1 MTLRQRIEAN
11 FETLGRQIVRRRW
24 WVLVLLPLFAL
35 TLSSQAPTIGLD
47 TSADVFLHEDDP
59 AKVLYDEFRDQFGR
73 GEFLIAAIRT
83 PDALAPDFM
92 LKLRDFHQ
100 ALEDEV
106 PHLEEVHS
114 LINARVTRGMED
126 ELIVEDLLEDWPE
139 NPDAWADLRAYVLA
153 NPLYANLLISEDAR
167 IATVSIETSAYS
179 SEGIDVDLLSTA
191 EDEEED
197 VAFLSGAEND
207 EAVFATRLISER
219 FHGEGFEIILSGQPA
234 VQTEIATSMQ
244 RDMARF
250 VGIMV
255 LIIAGLLFLLF
266 RRLSGVVLP
275 LVVVAP
281 AVSGT
286 IGAMAI
292 AGEKL
297 SAPTQI
303 LPSLLLSVGIA
314 AAVHILTIFFQR
326 LDAGESREDAIAH
339 ALGHAGLPV
348 CMASLTT
355 AGGLLSFV
363 TAEIAPVSVIGFFA
377 PVGIGLALIY
387 CLLLLPALLAVLPL
401 RARQGGQDADSEEM
415 KLDAIGRALVSIG
428 DFSIRNARA
437 SVLVLLLIVG
447 FSLVGA
453 SQLRFGHDILGWF
466 DESHPIRIATHL
478 FDSEMQGSMVLEL
491 TADTGQENGI
501 QAPEVLNAIDALQGE
516 LLDAAPSAEI
526 PVGKAMSIVDVV
538 KEINQALNGNQAEH
552 YRIPQDRQ
560 LIAQE
565 LLLFENSGSDDLEVL
580 VDSQFRMAR
589 ISLSVPYVDP
599 ILYVPYLEDLMDRFK
614 ERLGPGVD
622 IGVTGFI
629 PVVATTIES
638 LIRSMT
644 NSYILALLIITPLMM
659 LLIGSFRIGLVSM
672 LPNLSPIIITLG
684 IMGWTGI
691 VLDAF
696 TLMIGGIA
704 IGLAVD
710 DTIHY
715 MHNFRR
721 GYLRTGDVREASKET
736 LVTTGR
742 ALLVT
747 SIVLSTGFFIFTF
760 SELNNLYYFG
770 LLTSITIA
778 NAFLIDIFVSPAL
791 MALIHRN
798 AGDEGQGGSSSG
810 RTPA

>member
-11 FETLGRQIVRRRW
+11 FETLGLQIVRRRW

-35 TLSSQAPTIGLD
+35 SLSSQAPTISLD

-73 GEFLIAAIRT
+73 GEFLVAAIRT
-83 PDALAPDFM
+83 PDALAPDFL

-114 LINARVTRGMED
+114 LINARVTRGLED
-126 ELIVEDLLEDWPE
+126 ELIVDDLLEDWPE
-139 NPDAWADLRAYVLA
+139 DPGAWANLRTYVLA

-179 SEGIDVDLLSTA
+179 SEDIDVDLLSSV

-197 VAFLSGAEND
+197 LAFLSGAEND
-207 EAVFATRLISER
+207 EAVFATRRVSER

-266 RRLSGVVLP
+266 RRISGVVLP

-326 LDAGESREDAIAH
+326 LDAGESREDAIVH
-339 ALGHAGLPV
+339 TMGHAGLPV

-377 PVGIGLALIY
+377 PVGIGLALVY

-401 RARQGGQDADSEEM
+401 RARGGGKNASSEESD
-415 KLDAIGRALVSIG
+415 LDAIGRALVSIG
-428 DFSIRNARA
+428 DFSIRNAWA
-437 SVLVLLLIVG
+437 SVIVLLLIVG

-453 SQLRFGHDILGWF
+453 SQIRFGHDILGWF
-466 DESHPIRIATHL
+466 DESHPIRVATRL
-478 FDSEMQGSMVLEL
+478 FDNEMQGSMVLEF
-491 TADTGQENGI
+491 TADTGRENGV
-501 QAPEVLNAIDALQGE
+501 QDPEVLSAIDALQRE
-516 LLDAAPSAEI
+516 LLDAAPRAEI
-526 PVGKAMSIVDVV
+526 PVGKALSIVDVV
-538 KEINQALNGNQAEH
+538 KEINQALNGNQTEH

-599 ILYVPYLEDLMDRFK
+599 ILYVAYLEDLRDRFK

-622 IGVTGFI
+622 IGATGFI

-672 LPNLSPIIITLG
+672 LPNLSPIIVTLG

-696 TLMIGGIA
+696 TLMVGGIA

-736 LVTTGR
+736 LITTGR

-798 AGDEGQGGSSSG
+798 DAETS
-810 RTPA
+810 

>member
-11 FETLGRQIVRRRW
+11 FEALGRQIVRRRW
-24 WVLVLLPLFAL
+24 WVLVLLPIFAVS
-35 TLSSQAPTIGLD
+35 LSSQAPTISLD
-47 TSADVFLHEDDP
+47 TSADAFLDEDDP

-83 PDALAPDFM
+83 PDALAPDFL

-114 LINARVTRGMED
+114 LVNARVTRGMED

-139 NPDAWADLRAYVLA
+139 DPRAWADLRSYVLA

-207 EAVFATRLISER
+207 EAVFATRRVSER
-219 FHGEGFEIILSGQPA
+219 FHGEGFEIILSGQP
-234 VQTEIATSMQ
+234 VLQTEIATSMQ
-244 RDMARF
+244 RDMVRF
-250 VGIMV
+250 VGLMV

-266 RRLSGVVLP
+266 RRFSGVVLP

-314 AAVHILTIFFQR
+314 AAVHILMIFFQR
-326 LDAGESREDAIAH
+326 LDAGESREDAIVH
-339 ALGHAGLPV
+339 TLGHAGLPV

-377 PVGIGLALIY
+377 PVGIGLALVY

-401 RARQGGQDADSEEM
+401 RARGGGQNANSEGSD
-415 KLDAIGRALVSIG
+415 LDAIGRALVSIG
-428 DFSIRNARA
+428 DFSIRNAWA
-437 SVLVLLLIVG
+437 SVLVLFLIVG

-453 SQLRFGHDILGWF
+453 SQIRFGHDILGWF
-466 DESHPIRIATHL
+466 DESHPIRVATRL
-478 FDSEMQGSMVLEL
+478 FDANMQGSMVLEF
-491 TADTGQENGI
+491 TADTGRENGI
-501 QAPEVLNAIDALQGE
+501 QDPEVLSAIDALQGE
-516 LLDAAPSAEI
+516 LLDTAPRAEI
-526 PVGKAMSIVDVV
+526 PVGKALSIVDVV

-599 ILYVPYLEDLMDRFK
+599 ILYVAYLEDLMGRFK
-614 ERLGPGVD
+614 ERLGPGVE

-629 PVVATTIES
+629 AVVATTIES

-644 NSYILALLIITPLMM
+644 KSYILALLIITPLMM

-672 LPNLSPIIITLG
+672 IPNLSPIIITLG

-691 VLDAF
+691 ILDAF

-721 GYLRTGDVREASKET
+721 GYLRTGNVREASKET
-736 LVTTGR
+736 LITTGR

-747 SIVLSTGFFIFTF
+747 SIVLSAGFFIFTF
-760 SELNNLYYFG
+760 SELGNLYYFG

-791 MALIHRN
+791 MALVHRN
-798 AGDEGQGGSSSG
+798 VAEES
-810 RTPA
+810 

>member
-11 FETLGRQIVRRRW
+11 FETLGLQIVRRRW

-35 TLSSQAPTIGLD
+35 SLSSQAPTISLD

-73 GEFLIAAIRT
+73 GEFLVAAIRT
-83 PDALAPDFM
+83 PDALAPDFL

-114 LINARVTRGMED
+114 LINARVTRGLED

-139 NPDAWADLRAYVLA
+139 DPGAWANLRTYVLA

-179 SEGIDVDLLSTA
+179 SEDIDVDLLSSV

-197 VAFLSGAEND
+197 LAFLSGAEND
-207 EAVFATRLISER
+207 EAVFATRRVSER

-266 RRLSGVVLP
+266 RRISGVVLP

-326 LDAGESREDAIAH
+326 LDAGESREDAIVH
-339 ALGHAGLPV
+339 TMGHAGLPV

-377 PVGIGLALIY
+377 PVGIGLALVY

-401 RARQGGQDADSEEM
+401 RARGGGKNASSEESD
-415 KLDAIGRALVSIG
+415 LDAIGRALVSIG
-428 DFSIRNARA
+428 DFSIRNAWA
-437 SVLVLLLIVG
+437 SVIVLLLIVG

-453 SQLRFGHDILGWF
+453 SQIRFGHDILGWF
-466 DESHPIRIATHL
+466 DESHPIRVATRL
-478 FDSEMQGSMVLEL
+478 FDNEMQGSMVLEF
-491 TADTGQENGI
+491 TADTGRENGV
-501 QAPEVLNAIDALQGE
+501 QDPEVLSAIDALQRE
-516 LLDAAPSAEI
+516 LLDAAPRAEI
-526 PVGKAMSIVDVV
+526 PVGKALSIVDVV

-599 ILYVPYLEDLMDRFK
+599 ILYVAYLEDLRDRFK

-672 LPNLSPIIITLG
+672 LPNLSPIIVTLG

-696 TLMIGGIA
+696 TLMVGGIA

-736 LVTTGR
+736 LITTGR

-798 AGDEGQGGSSSG
+798 DAETS
-810 RTPA
+810 